1 MLDVYRQMQREAVE
15 ELEKRYRNLHETEER
30 PEDFRAGTV
39 LFNCGEIKYE
49 QNLHFGTEC
58 QQIIR

>member
-30 PEDFRAGTV
+30 PDNA
-39 LFNCGEIKYE
+39 
-49 QNLHFGTEC
+49 
-58 QQIIR
+58 